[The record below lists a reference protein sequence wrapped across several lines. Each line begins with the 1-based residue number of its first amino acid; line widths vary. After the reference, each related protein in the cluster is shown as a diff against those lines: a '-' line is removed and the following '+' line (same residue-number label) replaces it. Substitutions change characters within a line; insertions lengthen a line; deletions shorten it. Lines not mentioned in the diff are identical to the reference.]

1 MKKSK
6 LALTFNF
13 SSKRFG
19 IKRFPK
25 EEKYKS
31 SRSLSFL
38 KTTSLGY
45 QSTNKSKSRHLSK
58 QVMLLQ
64 AEDLL
69 CLFLVLYFDPVIQK
83 EMTGGFDFHLS
94 FSSSP
99 FKKNEKGGTFQL
111 LRFDCLK
118 TCKKLFQ
125 TAKKSSKESSFIG
138 VLHFKGVSSK
148 AKSKAVK
155 PLFFSVK

>member
-1 MKKSK
+1 
-6 LALTFNF
+6 
-13 SSKRFG
+13 
-19 IKRFPK
+19 
-25 EEKYKS
+25 
-31 SRSLSFL
+31 
-38 KTTSLGY
+38 
-45 QSTNKSKSRHLSK
+45 
-58 QVMLLQ
+58 MLLQ

-138 VLHFKGVSSK
+138 VLHFKGVSLK

-155 PLFFSVK
+155 PLFSQLNRHKPQLVFKQPSGKHGFREKTATCVQRFDDSQILQFTLLIALCYVLHRYTSQEIHR